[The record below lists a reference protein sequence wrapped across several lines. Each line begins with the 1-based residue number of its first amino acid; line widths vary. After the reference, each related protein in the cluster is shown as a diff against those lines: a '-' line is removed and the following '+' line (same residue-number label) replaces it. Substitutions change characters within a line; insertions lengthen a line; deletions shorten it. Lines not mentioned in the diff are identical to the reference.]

1 MFVWDEKSGQ
11 VDMKGYVPLE
21 NAFILYGNLFVR
33 PERCVSLIDDSKEA
47 GRIAAI
53 GSYLKGLPF
62 HAFTIHVD
70 EEVEE
75 YDVVGMLERLRT
87 EVAIT
92 TPAGSTTAIFTVP
105 EKLLKK
111 LSIPHMQSQR
121 TMLLK
126 KLTHPARLLPQGE
139 SRLIT
144 EADVDAITSMTP
156 KIGMTSFQPNKLL
169 EMPHLGLFD
178 GTEPVALAGF
188 HIYKEE
194 FVEIGNIGTL
204 PDYQG
209 KGLATQI
216 TSDISRIGLEK
227 SDKVYLCVFE
237 DNLPAIRVYEKLGF
251 TTVER
256 YVFVSFLF

>member
-1 MFVWDEKSGQ
+1 M
-11 VDMKGYVPLE
+11 PLE
-21 NAFILYGNLFVR
+21 NAFILYGNLFIR
-33 PERCVSLIDDSKEA
+33 PERCVSLVDEGGEE
-47 GRIAAI
+47 GRIVAV

-62 HAFTIHVD
+62 HAFTVHVD

-75 YDVVGMLERLRT
+75 YDVEGMLERFRGELGL
-87 EVAIT
+87 T
-92 TPAGSTTAIFTVP
+92 TRAGTTTAIFTVP
-105 EKLLKK
+105 EKLLTK
-111 LSIPHMQSQR
+111 LRIPHMQSQR
-121 TMLLK
+121 TMLLQ

-144 EADVDAITSMTP
+144 ETDVDAIICMTS
-156 KIGMTSFQPNKLL
+156 KIDMTSFQPNKLL

-178 GTEPVALAGF
+178 GTKPIALAGF

-216 TSDISRIGLEK
+216 TSDMSRIGLEK